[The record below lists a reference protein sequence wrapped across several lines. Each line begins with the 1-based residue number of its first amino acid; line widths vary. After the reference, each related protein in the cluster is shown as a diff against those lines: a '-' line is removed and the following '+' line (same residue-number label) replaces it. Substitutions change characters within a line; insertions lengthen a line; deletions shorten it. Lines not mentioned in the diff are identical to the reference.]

1 MRREPGD
8 LVRLFNGRDGEW
20 LGEIEALGK
29 KDGRVLPLEQVKVQP
44 VKAPEVHLIFTPLQK
59 NRLDFLVEK
68 AAELGATA
76 LHPVLTARTE
86 HRKINEER
94 AGLQLIEASEQCE
107 RLDIPVLHPLED
119 LKAKMVKWSVDTPVF
134 WGPSA
139 GRRHRLWRRLCLGMK
154 ELWHFSLDRRVDLRR
169 RSLTFYLDFNAYGL
183 FRSVSACCARKQ
195 PGWPVCRMCWT
206 GGILFRF
213 FSTKLVL
220 KQACT

>member
-76 LHPVLTARTE
+76 LHHQCVLVTR
-86 HRKINEER
+86 NE
-94 AGLQLIEASEQCE
+94 A
-107 RLDIPVLHPLED
+107 D
-119 LKAKMVKWSVDTPVF
+119 F
-134 WGPSA
+134 
-139 GRRHRLWRRLCLGMK
+139 RHIGVTVVNPWN
-154 ELWHFSLDRRVDLRR
+154 ES
-169 RSLTFYLDFNAYGL
+169 
-183 FRSVSACCARKQ
+183 
-195 PGWPVCRMCWT
+195 
-206 GGILFRF
+206 
-213 FSTKLVL
+213 
-220 KQACT
+220 

>member
-134 WGPSA
+134 WGAERRPETPTLAQALSGYEGALAFLIGPA
-139 GRRHRLWRRLCLGMK
+139 GGFTPEEFDFLSGLQCVRPVSLGERLLRAETAGLACLS
-154 ELWHFSLDRRVDLRR
+154 HVLDRGNPL
-169 RSLTFYLDFNAYGL
+169 
-183 FRSVSACCARKQ
+183 
-195 PGWPVCRMCWT
+195 
-206 GGILFRF
+206 
-213 FSTKLVL
+213 
-220 KQACT
+220 